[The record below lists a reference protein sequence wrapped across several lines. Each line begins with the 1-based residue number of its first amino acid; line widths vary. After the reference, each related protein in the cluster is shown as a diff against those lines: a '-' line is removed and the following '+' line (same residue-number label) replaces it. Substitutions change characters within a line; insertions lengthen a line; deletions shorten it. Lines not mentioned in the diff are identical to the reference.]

1 MPKLSIVVPV
11 YNVGS
16 LVKKCIESL
25 INQSLSDIEIIII
38 NDGSTDN
45 SLNFIEKYLTNPKIK
60 YYYQNNQG
68 LGAARNVG
76 IEQST
81 GEFITFVDSDDW
93 VDLDLYK
100 VMIDKLENDE
110 SDIAIC
116 GVKNE
121 YNNFWCSEERYS
133 YKFCNTLSSYTALN
147 ILSRCENNNYMI
159 SPVVWNK
166 VYKKSIIM
174 DNNIRFLKNSYW
186 EDDVFSFQIFM
197 WAKKFSIVPDI
208 YYHYFYRQNSITNDF
223 SKKHIDDIV
232 VSFKEL
238 YLYVE
243 KNKLENPDA
252 KLMVN
257 SYFDRAISSMLRMLF
272 CNEPSVKKQKD
283 YIIYFYEKFSKSFS
297 MSEAI
302 SYLDISRLRKFFI

>member
-1 MPKLSIVVPV
+1 MSKLSIVIPV

-16 LVKKCIESL
+16 LVKKCVESL
-25 INQSLSDIEIIII
+25 INQSFTDIEILII
-38 NDGSTDN
+38 NDGSTDD
-45 SLNFIEKYLTNPKIK
+45 SMIFIEPYLKNVKIK
-60 YYYQNNQG
+60 YYCQNNQG

-100 VMIDKLENDE
+100 VMINKLENNE

-121 YNNFWCSEERYS
+121 YINFLCSEERYG
-133 YKFCNTLSSYTALN
+133 YEFCNTLNNYTALN

-166 VYKKSIIM
+166 VYRKSIIM

-186 EDDVFSFQIFM
+186 EDDIFSFQIFM
-197 WAKKFSIVPDI
+197 WAKKISIVPNV
-208 YYHYFYRQNSITNDF
+208 YYHYFYRENSITNDF

-243 KNKLENPDA
+243 KNKLENLDT

-272 CNEPSVKKQKD
+272 CNEPSIKKQKD
-283 YIIYFYEKFSKSFS
+283 YIIYFYDKFSKTFS

-302 SYLDISRLRKFFI
+302 SYLDISRIRKFFI

>member
-1 MPKLSIVVPV
+1 MPKLSIIVPV
-11 YNVGS
+11 FNVGS
-16 LVKKCIESL
+16 LVKRCIETL
-25 INQSLSDIEIIII
+25 INQSLCDIEILII
-38 NDGSTDN
+38 NDGSTDD
-45 SLNFIEKYLTNPKIK
+45 SSIYIEPYLTNEKVK
-60 YYYQNNQG
+60 YISQNNKG
-68 LGAARNVG
+68 LGEARNIG

-81 GEFITFVDSDDW
+81 GEFIAFVDSDDW

-100 VMIDKLENDE
+100 IMVRKLEIDE

-121 YNNFWCSEERYS
+121 FSNFLCSEERYRYTFS
-133 YKFCNTLSSYTALN
+133 NTLNNYSALN

-166 VYKKSIIM
+166 VYKRKLIL
-174 DNNIRFLKNSYW
+174 DNNIKFLKNSYW
-186 EDDVFSFQIFM
+186 EDDIFSFQIFM
-197 WAKKFSIVPDI
+197 WAEKISIVPDV
-208 YYHYFYRQNSITNDF
+208 YYHYFYREKSITNDF
-223 SKKHIDDIV
+223 SKKHIDDIIY
-232 VSFKEL
+232 SFKVL
-238 YLYVE
+238 YSYVE
-243 KNKLENPDA
+243 NNRPQNFDI

-283 YIIYFYEKFSKSFS
+283 YIIYFYEKFSKTFS

-302 SYLDISRLRKFFI
+302 SYLDIKRIRNLFI